1 MTKTYTIEVKYEG
14 GSGSYVTAA
23 SLITG
28 SKDYT
33 RRQYEV
39 KYQIDAGVR
48 TDSQAMAK
56 LASIIC
62 RGLTSRDKE
71 ERLDQMKQV
80 AQVVDETI
88 EWLTE

>member
-14 GSGSYVTAA
+14 HSGSYVTAA
-23 SLITG
+23 SLVTTT
-28 SKDYT
+28 KDS
-33 RRQYEV
+33 RRYDV
-39 KYQIDAGVR
+39 KYSIDAGIR
-48 TDSQAMAK
+48 SDTEAMAK

-71 ERLDQMKQV
+71 ERLDHMKQV